1 MKLALLFDHFGPYHL
16 ARQRGA
22 AGAGLE
28 VTGVEFYSR
37 SRDYAWAPTDAGG
50 LAVET
55 VCRSTEVTKAQ
66 FREALWAV
74 LDRLKPDGVAIPGW
88 SAGEALAA
96 WQWCTQRKVPGVLM
110 SESCAH
116 DEKRVGWKEWVKSQ
130 VVGCCSAALA
140 GGSLH
145 QTYLELLGLDR
156 SRIFLGYDVV
166 DNAYFEQGAIAAGA
180 EHSQAGGVFLA
191 SARFIAKKNLD
202 RLISAYASYREGFLK
217 TGREPWKLL
226 LLGDGELRPDLEAQV
241 KALALTN
248 SVSMPGFLQYE
259 TLPAQYA
266 KASAFIHA
274 STTEQWGLVVN
285 EAMASGLPVIVSNRC
300 GSAADLVQNG
310 VNGFAFDPYDV
321 EALTAAMTQLS
332 SLPAA
337 ELEAMSQASR
347 KLVGEWGPER
357 FGQGM
362 KQAVERAVKS
372 PRKVGLAS
380 RAVVELMSRR

>member
-1 MKLALLFDHFGPYHL
+1 MRVSLLFDHFGPYHL

-55 VCRSTEVTKAQ
+55 VWNGTEATKAQ
-66 FREALWAV
+66 FRDALWAL
-74 LDRLKPDGVAIPGW
+74 LDRQKPDAVAIPGW
-88 SAGEALAA
+88 SADEALAA

-116 DEKRVGWKEWVKSQ
+116 DEKRVGWKEWVKRQ

-145 QTYLELLGLDR
+145 QTYLERLGLGR

-166 DNAYFEQGAIAAGA
+166 DNAYFERGSVASKAEGAFTP
-180 EHSQAGGVFLA
+180 GVFLA

-202 RLISAYASYREGFLK
+202 RLISAYSSYREGFLK
-217 TGREPWKLL
+217 TGSEPWKLL
-226 LLGDGELRPDLEAQV
+226 LLGDGELRPALEAQV
-241 KALALTN
+241 KALALTD

-266 KASAFIHA
+266 RASAFIHA

-285 EAMASGLPVIVSNRC
+285 EAMASGLPVIVSDRC
-300 GSAADLVQNG
+300 GCAADLVRNG
-310 VNGFAFDPYDV
+310 INGFAFDPYDV

-332 SLPAA
+332 SLSAT
-337 ELEAMSQASR
+337 EREAMSQASR
-347 KLVGEWGPER
+347 KLVSEWGPER

-362 KQAVERAVKS
+362 KLAVQRAVKS
-372 PRKVGLAS
+372 PRKVGLTS
-380 RAVVELMSRR
+380 RAVVELMGRR